1 MGTPPSRPSGP
12 AQLRGRSWLAALK
25 RTGLEFLE
33 DDLLDWA
40 AALTYYGT
48 LAVFPA
54 LIAVVSL
61 LGLIG
66 SPDGTTDVIIE
77 IVNRVAPASVV
88 DALRGPVTSITSNGS
103 AAGILFFVGLGAA
116 ILSASGYVGAL
127 AKACNVVYETREG
140 RPIWKLKPLQL
151 LTTLV
156 MVVTFTLVVLALV
169 FSGPIVGAVGDT
181 LGIGAQ
187 TQALYNY
194 GKWPVL
200 LVLVT
205 AMIAG
210 LYYVSPNV
218 RQRGVRWVL
227 PGSLLAVTVWI
238 AASAGF
244 AAYVANFGS
253 YDKTYGTLGGIIT
266 FLVWLW
272 ISNAAV
278 LLGAEL
284 NAELER
290 GRELE
295 AGVPAEREIQLA
307 ARDTPDPPRT
317 A

>member
-1 MGTPPSRPSGP
+1 MSSPTSGAAGP
-12 AQLRGRSWLAALK
+12 THLRGRSWLAALK

-33 DDLLDWA
+33 DSLLDWA

-48 LAVFPA
+48 LAIFPA

-61 LGLIG
+61 LGLLG
-66 SPDGTTDVIIE
+66 NPDGTTDVITE
-77 IVNRVAPASVV
+77 IIDKVAPTSVV
-88 DALRGPVTSITSNGS
+88 DALRGPIVSITSNS
-103 AAGILFFVGLGAA
+103 SAGILLIIGLGAA

-127 AKACNVVYETREG
+127 TKACNVIYETREG
-140 RPIWKLKPLQL
+140 RSFWRLKPLQL
-151 LTTLV
+151 LITLL
-156 MVVTFTLVVLALV
+156 MVVLFTIVVLALV
-169 FSGPIVGAVGDT
+169 VSGPIVGAIGDT
-181 LGIGAQ
+181 LGIDEAAQ
-187 TQALYNY
+187 TVYNY

-200 LVLVT
+200 LVIVT
-205 AMIAG
+205 GMIAG
-210 LYYVSPNV
+210 LYYASPNV
-218 RQRGVRWVL
+218 RQRGFRWVL
-227 PGSLLAVTVWI
+227 PGSLLAVTVWV

-244 AAYVANFGS
+244 AVYVSNFGS

-272 ISNAAV
+272 LTNAAI

-295 AGVPAEREIQLA
+295 VGVAAEREIQLA
-307 ARDTPDPPRT
+307 PREVPDPPRS